1 MSATECLDDI
11 SERLEAIRNQRLETI
26 KNIQLLKSEYEHVT
40 RLLEEAG
47 VSPEGELE
55 ARRNVGKRKFCS
67 NPKAGLEFLFENHI
81 LERNPPAVASFFVEE
96 KRHLSKSA
104 IGAYFGE
111 ISKEFNMQVLE
122 EYLKLHEF
130 RGLDF
135 LQALRTFLLSF
146 QLPGESQKIDKI
158 VTYFAQEYVLQNPGS
173 FRNSQDAYVLAY
185 ATILLNT
192 TLHNA
197 NAKGHSNS
205 LGDEKRFLQTLLEFD
220 KDTNLPRDLVRSVY
234 QGIKSNPIVLV
245 EENCEPCIIRG
256 WLWKLGGRVKIWK
269 RRWFVLTEQHLFYY
283 NAPERTT
290 QRKGIVALEN
300 VSIRRASDRS
310 REYCFELFPR
320 QNGTTGATINTRK
333 ADREGVIITGRP
345 PPTTPSPPSAH
356 SSRLSL
362 TGLGSRLDYHTTY
375 RMAATNSEEYEKWVT
390 SLQLI
395 TNRFGLAASAGGGVD
410 RPLRGAS
417 VPCLPSS
424 SRHNEPGLTSVA
436 SQPATSSN
444 ADA

>member
-1 MSATECLDDI
+1 
-11 SERLEAIRNQRLETI
+11 
-26 KNIQLLKSEYEHVT
+26 LKSEYEHVT

-47 VSPEGELE
+47 VSPEG
-55 ARRNVGKRKFCS
+55 
-67 NPKAGLEFLFENHI
+67 
-81 LERNPPAVASFFVEE
+81 
-96 KRHLSKSA
+96 
-104 IGAYFGE
+104 
-111 ISKEFNMQVLE
+111 SKEFNMQVLE

-283 NAPERTT
+283 NAPEVSHSLAKWALSSSSSSVISLCLKYGFFLPRQRTT